1 MYSFLVT
8 FLMLDDGF
16 NYIDNNMNNIAKV
29 LGLKKWQT
37 LKKATLC
44 YLKKHYYHLYLLYLQ

>member
-1 MYSFLVT
+1 MYSFPVT

-29 LGLKKWQT
+29 LGLNKWQT
-37 LKKATLC
+37 LKKQ
-44 YLKKHYYHLYLLYLQ
+44 HYVI